1 MLSAYLTRT
10 IMRFLQDERSCPF
23 SLHNIFL
30 PMEMQHFILVTY
42 SGKKH
47 DLGPW
52 FRFNLDSR
60 EGNCVNVLVI

>member
-1 MLSAYLTRT
+1 
-10 IMRFLQDERSCPF
+10 
-23 SLHNIFL
+23 
-30 PMEMQHFILVTY
+30 MEMQHFILVTC

-52 FRFNLDSR
+52 FRFNLESQ